1 MPTDI
6 RIRPVQSPELE
17 FLEEML
23 FEAIFIPP
31 GVEKP
36 PKNII
41 YRPELYRY
49 VDGFGR
55 SGDVCLVAESG
66 GKLIAAIWTRL
77 FTADNKGYGFV
88 DERTP
93 ELSMAVVAGHR
104 NKGTGTKLLV
114 EMARLLAALDYEKV
128 SLSVDTR
135 NPAYRLYQRA
145 GFLEIHAD
153 GNSAVLVRHLQEN
166 ALE

>member
-6 RIRPVQSPELE
+6 RIRPVQSLELE

-93 ELSMAVVAGHR
+93 ELSMAVAAGHR
-104 NKGTGTKLLV
+104 NKGTGTKMLTELTKSL
-114 EMARLLAALDYEKV
+114 MAVDCKKV
-128 SLSVDTR
+128 SLSVDIR
-135 NPAYRLYQRA
+135 NPAYRLYQRM
-145 GFLEIHAD
+145 GFLEVQVD
-153 GNSAVLVRHLQEN
+153 GNSAILVRHLQEN
-166 ALE
+166 ASK

>member
-6 RIRPVQSPELE
+6 RIRLVQPSECG

-23 FEAIFIPP
+23 FEAIYIPP
-31 GVEKP
+31 GGKKP
-36 PKNII
+36 PRNIV
-41 YRPELYRY
+41 RQPGLYRY

-66 GKLIAAIWTRL
+66 GELIAAIWTRL
-77 FTADNKGYGFV
+77 FAEDDKGYGFV

-93 ELSMAVVAGHR
+93 EMGMAVVAGHR
-104 NKGTGTKLLV
+104 NKGIGTKLLV

-153 GNSAVLVRHLQEN
+153 GNSAILVRHLQEN
-166 ALE
+166 VSE